1 MLYSGSSRKVYA
13 RSGLSPIRTGLF
25 YGALAGVVA
34 LVAELYFLF
43 IDPSSTPGWVL
54 AVIGSYRTRLA
65 LAAFLFLAIL
75 AALRMRPSRP
85 DPEASYASLLLRDGA
100 LAATI
105 VAFVVGIVL
114 LLTTLLQATV
124 LADDMRAYAREAAPK
139 VVEYVNGVRDEIQDR
154 RREEGQPPE
163 KVNDVPP
170 PAKVSEVEESF
181 GPPAPRDLGRSVA
194 NFVLRAI
201 LLGTAGALVGLL
213 RGRRNKGDT
222 GGAPGRG

>member
-1 MLYSGSSRKVYA
+1 MG
-13 RSGLSPIRTGLF
+13 PIRTGLF
-25 YGALAGVVA
+25 YGAIAGAIA

-43 IDPSSTPGWVL
+43 LDPSATPDWVL
-54 AVIGSYRTRLA
+54 AVVGSYRTRLS

-75 AALRMRPSRP
+75 AALRMRPTRP

-100 LAATI
+100 LAATL
-105 VAFVVGIVL
+105 VAFVVGAVL

-139 VVEYVNGVRDEIQDR
+139 VVGYVNGVRDEIQDR
-154 RREEGQPPE
+154 RREEGQSPE
-163 KVNDVPP
+163 EVNDVPP
-170 PAKVSEVEESF
+170 PANVSEVEESF

-213 RGRRNKGDT
+213 RGRRKGASD
-222 GGAPGRG
+222 GAPAGG

>member
-1 MLYSGSSRKVYA
+1 MG
-13 RSGLSPIRTGLF
+13 PIRTGLF
-25 YGALAGVVA
+25 YGAIAGAIA

-43 IDPSSTPGWVL
+43 LDPSSTAGWVL
-54 AVIGSYRTRLA
+54 AVIGSYRTRLS

-75 AALRMRPSRP
+75 AALRMRPTRP

-100 LAATI
+100 LAATL
-105 VAFVVGIVL
+105 VAFVVGAVL

-124 LADDMRAYAREAAPK
+124 LADDMRAYAEEAAPK

-154 RREEGQPPE
+154 RREEGQSPE
-163 KVNDVPP
+163 EVNDVPP
-170 PAKVSEVEESF
+170 PANASEVEESF

-213 RGRRNKGDT
+213 RGRAKGGPDGSPA
-222 GGAPGRG
+222 GG

>member
-1 MLYSGSSRKVYA
+1 MG
-13 RSGLSPIRTGLF
+13 PIRTGLF
-25 YGALAGVVA
+25 YGVLAGAVA

-43 IDPSSTPGWVL
+43 LDPSSTADWVL
-54 AVIGSYRTRLA
+54 AVVGSYRTRLS

-75 AALRMRPSRP
+75 AAIRMRPTRP

-100 LAATI
+100 LAATL
-105 VAFVVGIVL
+105 VAFVVGAVL

-139 VVEYVNGVRDEIQDR
+139 VVGYVNGVRDEIQDR
-154 RREEGQPPE
+154 RREEGQSPE
-163 KVNDVPP
+163 EVNDVPP
-170 PAKVSEVEESF
+170 PADVAGVEESF

-194 NFVLRAI
+194 NFVLRAL

-213 RGRRNKGDT
+213 RGRGK
-222 GGAPGRG
+222 RGPDGTPADG